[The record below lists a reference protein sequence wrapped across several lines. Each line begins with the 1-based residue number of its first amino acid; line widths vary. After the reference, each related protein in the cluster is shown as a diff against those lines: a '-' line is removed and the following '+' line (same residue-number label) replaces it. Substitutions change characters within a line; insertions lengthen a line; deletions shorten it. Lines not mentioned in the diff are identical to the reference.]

1 MATKD
6 IQEIFSG
13 ASPHMVGDG
22 FRVSNYIPGS
32 RDLTQETSPFLML
45 DYNPPWAIAPGEP
58 RKGVGAHP
66 HKGFETVTLVY
77 EGQLAHRDSAGGGGE
92 IGAGDI
98 QWMTAGSGL
107 LHEEFQAESF
117 RVAGGTQHMAQI
129 WVNLPARNKNAP
141 PTYQSITSEKIDHY
155 VLDGQEGK
163 VRVIAG
169 NFKGIGGAARTFT
182 PVEMYD
188 IRLKEGA
195 KLEFDLP
202 ASYNSMLLVTQGEWL
217 VNGRDA
223 SFKDFVLFG
232 HQGDAIQLTAKT
244 DGSVLVLSGEPIN
257 EPVASY
263 GPFVMNTQDEIVQ
276 AMKDYRTGK
285 FGTL

>member
-1 MATKD
+1 
-6 IQEIFSG
+6 
-13 ASPHMVGDG
+13 
-22 FRVSNYIPGS
+22 
-32 RDLTQETSPFLML
+32 
-45 DYNPPWAIAPGEP
+45 
-58 RKGVGAHP
+58 VGAHP

-117 RVAGGTQHMAQI
+117 RIAGGTQHMAQI
-129 WVNLPARNKNAP
+129 CVNLPARNKNAP
-141 PTYQSITSEKIDHY
+141 PTYQSITSEKINDY

-188 IRLKEGA
+188 VRLKEGA

-217 VNGRDA
+217 VNGRDI

-232 HQGDAIQLTAKT
+232 HQGSAVQLTAKT

-276 AMKDYRTGK
+276 AIKDYRTGK